1 MTKKEKAIEARIAAK
16 QMQIK
21 RLHND
26 IMNLR
31 FEANK
36 CGDYRV
42 TVETRGRGKSKRTEK
57 IGRQYWK
64 EKFQDEDTSEYVTI
78 ERSRVVSV
86 NGKPV
91 DEFGNE
97 FRYFEID

>member
-1 MTKKEKAIEARIAAK
+1 MTKKEKAIESRIAAK
-16 QMQIK
+16 QTQIK

-42 TVETRGRGKSKRTEK
+42 EIETHGRGKNKRTEK
-57 IGRQYWK
+57 IGRKYWK
-64 EKFQDEDTSEYVTI
+64 EKFDDEDTGKFVTI
-78 ERSRVVSV
+78 ERSRVVSI

-91 DEFGNE
+91 DEFGNP
-97 FRYFEID
+97 FKYFEIK